1 MANIREIAEKA
12 GVSIATV
19 SRYLNGTERVSKES
33 GLKIQREIDR
43 VGYVPNALAKA
54 IFTKKSEVIAL
65 MIPNI
70 VNPFFNQLATVIEEL
85 CHEKGYTLMLCNTED
100 NKEKESKYIDV
111 LKAHRVAGIIASRPK
126 CKEQYLNS
134 NIPVVSFEN
143 KIDDSIVSVSSDNY
157 DGGRMAFEHL
167 YEKGCRK
174 ILHIKGPDTFDATEQ
189 RYEGFLDASKGKDVQ
204 VDMVSFKTDFNL
216 KMLSEDLLNLDCKVE
231 EYDGIFVFNDIAA
244 AAVIKHLRDKR
255 VDIPRDIKIIGFDDS
270 FISEL
275 LNVSLTTIRQPIEK
289 LGKAVAQILLDEIE
303 GKEVS
308 KEDIMIKTEI
318 IERETTLV

>member
-33 GLKIQREIDR
+33 GSKIQREIDR

-100 NKEKESKYIDV
+100 NKEKEAKYIDV

-126 CKEQYLNS
+126 CKEQYLNC

-143 KIDDSIVSVSSDNY
+143 KIGDSIVSVSSDNY
-157 DGGRMAFEHL
+157 DGGRIAFEHL

-189 RYEGFLDASKGKDVQ
+189 RYAGFSDAARERDMEVDV
-204 VDMVSFKTDFNL
+204 VNFKTDFNL
-216 KMLSEDLLNLDCKVE
+216 KMLSEDLNNLDCKIE
-231 EYDGIFVFNDIAA
+231 DYDGVFVFNDIAA
-244 AAVIKHLRDKR
+244 AVIIKYLKANN
-255 VDIPRDIKIIGFDDS
+255 VDIPKDVKIIGFDDS

-275 LNVSLTTIRQPIEK
+275 INVSLTTIRQPIEE
-289 LGKAVAQILLDEIE
+289 LGEALARILLDEIE
-303 GKEVS
+303 GKEVP
-308 KEDIMIKTEI
+308 KDDIMIKTEI